1 MRSGGAASSRASHAG
16 ETDNDVVLDL
26 RELDFI
32 DPTGAHV
39 IVRRQPEGSIGAAHR
54 VSLV

>member
-39 IVRRQPEGSIGAAHR
+39 IEPPQPEGSIGAAHR